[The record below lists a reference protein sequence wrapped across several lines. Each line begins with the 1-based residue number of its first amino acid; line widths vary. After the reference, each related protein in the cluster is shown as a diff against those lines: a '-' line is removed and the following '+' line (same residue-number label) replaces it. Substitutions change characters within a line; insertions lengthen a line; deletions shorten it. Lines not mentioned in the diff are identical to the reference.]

1 MLVTQKLPA
10 RIKRK
15 LRIRKKI
22 SGNSTRPRLCVYKSL
37 NHIYVQIIDDE
48 KQHTL
53 CAASTLSKELKS
65 TLKST
70 KSKEAAI
77 AVGKLIAE
85 KALKA
90 GITKV
95 VFDRNG
101 YKYHGKVKLLAES
114 AREAGLNF

>member
-1 MLVTQKLPA
+1 MLATQKLPA

-22 SGNSTRPRLCVYKSL
+22 SGTSERPRLCIYKSL
-37 NHIYVQIIDDE
+37 KHIYVQIIDDE

-53 CAASTLSKELKS
+53 CAASTVSKELKNS
-65 TLKST
+65 LKST
-70 KSKEAAI
+70 KSKESAV

-101 YKYHGKVKLLAES
+101 YKYHGRVKLLAEA

>member
-1 MLVTQKLPA
+1 MLLTQKLPG

-22 SGNSTRPRLCVYKSL
+22 HGTAERPRLCVYKSL
-37 NHIYVQIIDDE
+37 KHIYVQIIDDDR
-48 KQHTL
+48 QHTL
-53 CAASTLSKELKS
+53 CAASTLSKELKG

-70 KSKEAAI
+70 KSKDAAI

-85 KALKA
+85 KALQA
-90 GITKV
+90 GIQKV

-101 YKYHGKVKLLAES
+101 YKYHGKVKLLADA

>member
-1 MLVTQKLPA
+1 MIATQKLPA

-15 LRIRKKI
+15 LRIRRNI
-22 SGNSTRPRLCVYKSL
+22 SGTSERPRLCVFKSL
-37 NHIYVQIIDDE
+37 NHIYVQLIDDE
-48 KQHTL
+48 KQHTI
-53 CAASTLSKELKS
+53 CSASTVSKELKS
-65 TLKST
+65 TLVST

-90 GITKV
+90 GINKV

-101 YKYHGKVKLLAES
+101 YRYHGKIKLLADS